1 MTFRARGLIAAR
13 VINRPV
19 YAAAMI
25 GLFFLRHSYERG
37 RFVVHLDSASKWAF
51 FRSDRRTDRSVRRS
65 ERVNAQLEP
74 K

>member
-25 GLFFLRHSYERG
+25 GLFFYVAPMSVDALLFTWTLPLSG
-37 RFVVHLDSASKWAF
+37 RLHVPIVGPTG
-51 FRSDRRTDRSVRRS
+51 RSDDRTVKTPS
-65 ERVNAQLEP
+65 
-74 K
+74 

>member
-25 GLFFLRHSYERG
+25 GLFFYVTPMSVDALLFTWTLHLSG
-37 RFVVHLDSASKWAF
+37 RLHVTIVGPTG
-51 FRSDRRTDRSVRRS
+51 RSDDRNV
-65 ERVNAQLEP
+65 
-74 K
+74 